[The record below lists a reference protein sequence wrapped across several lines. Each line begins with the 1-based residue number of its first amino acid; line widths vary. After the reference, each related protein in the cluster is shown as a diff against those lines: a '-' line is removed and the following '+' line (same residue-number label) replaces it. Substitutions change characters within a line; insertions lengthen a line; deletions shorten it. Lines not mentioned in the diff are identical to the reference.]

1 MIFVFFIIIILNEII
16 DDFHR
21 MTQKLILMTKYTT
34 QFSSILECPHF
45 PLYMYVF
52 FSPFHQNPNVNN
64 DKMATRGAKKKEANK
79 KKTCNKYKCVR
90 NKCKR
95 KRTREQK
102 KKTET
107 ICAAPH
113 TNICMCIIIQK
124 YFHFGTFRY

>member
-90 NKCKR
+90 NKCKI

-102 KKTET
+102 KKNRNYMRSATY
-107 ICAAPH
+107 
-113 TNICMCIIIQK
+113 K
-124 YFHFGTFRY
+124 YMYVHNYPKIFSLWYV